1 MGGGQRTEKSVI
13 MIYARDNEDRTMTEM
28 IVMDEGRMGLNG
40 CPLDIRAEEKR
51 CIECGPLLSK

>member
-1 MGGGQRTEKSVI
+1 
-13 MIYARDNEDRTMTEM
+13 MIYARDNEDCTMTEM
-28 IVMDEGRMGLNG
+28 IVMDEGRMGMNE